1 MDVLTTRTL
10 LEMVHEW
17 KRYIKQVEGGRRV
30 MNVHLA
36 RVMGELV
43 ERGVLDVGWEYA
55 VDLRTLD
62 LEYRRA

>member
-1 MDVLTTRTL
+1 
-10 LEMVHEW
+10 
-17 KRYIKQVEGGRRV
+17 

-43 ERGVLDVGWEYA
+43 ERGVLDIGWEYA

-62 LEYRRA
+62 LEFRRA